1 MTDSDAPEEL
11 SLVTEAQAQLQ
22 DVQANLADDRP
33 ELAALLDEATTDL
46 DAIAAVLEA
55 DNEEDETR
63 WRATAADPEETPQ
76 Q

>member
-1 MTDSDAPEEL
+1 MIARSWLHFSTKP
-11 SLVTEAQAQLQ
+11 
-22 DVQANLADDRP
+22 P
-33 ELAALLDEATTDL
+33 TDL